1 MLAIQSNVKIFP
13 HGPTPFNEEFLTRLF
28 FEVASSPEPYYNP
41 ANLEKASIG
50 VKEKESI
57 HQIE

>member
-1 MLAIQSNVKIFP
+1 MDR
-13 HGPTPFNEEFLTRLF
+13 HPFAEEFF
-28 FEVASSPEPYYNP
+28 AGPIFEVAPFTEPYYNP

-57 HQIE
+57 HQID

>member
-1 MLAIQSNVKIFP
+1 MD
-13 HGPTPFNEEFLTRLF
+13 PTPFTEEFFTRLF